1 MAATRIPAVAGQ
13 GPVRWST
20 EHRVRLSEQ
29 FDLHHSD
36 NQQGYSYKLADL
48 TADYLRTLWQSDNL
62 FNQTS
67 NRTFN
72 TNYRNWALRYR
83 TSLERNGIRRD
94 AFDRHSQSP
103 GKYRF
108 IFLVVGVSFFLFS
121 FLTLFF
127 LSSKRR
133 RKARRRRRISRR
145 RLYRLRRRCHC

>member
-29 FDLHHSD
+29 FELHHSD

-48 TADYLRTLWQSDNL
+48 TADYLRTLWQSDHL

-83 TSLERNGIRRD
+83 TSLERNGIRHD
-94 AFDRHSQSP
+94 AFDCQSP

-133 RKARRRRRISRR
+133 RKARRRRIS
-145 RLYRLRRRCHC
+145 

>member
-20 EHRVRLSEQ
+20 EHRVRLSKQ
-29 FDLHHSD
+29 FELHHSD

-48 TADYLRTLWQSDNL
+48 TADYLRTLWQSDHL

-83 TSLERNGIRRD
+83 TSLERNGIRRA
-94 AFDRHSQSP
+94 AFDRQSP

-133 RKARRRRRISRR
+133 RKARRRRIS
-145 RLYRLRRRCHC
+145 